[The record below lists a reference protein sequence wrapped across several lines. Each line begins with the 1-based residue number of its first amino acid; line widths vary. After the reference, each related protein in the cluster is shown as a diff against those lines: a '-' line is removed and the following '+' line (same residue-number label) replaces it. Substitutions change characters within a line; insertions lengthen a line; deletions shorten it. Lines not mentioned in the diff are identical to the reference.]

1 MSDGSGFLGREYS
14 WIINS
19 QPNGSWR
26 EREREEKRGRIWRK
40 EGGEEEGEERG
51 GREGFRCMCDCM
63 RIGWS
68 RGKAELET
76 GNQ

>member
-1 MSDGSGFLGREYS
+1 MGVG
-14 WIINS
+14 
-19 QPNGSWR
+19 
-26 EREREEKRGRIWRK
+26 EREKEGKRGRIWRK

-51 GREGFRCMCDCM
+51 GRERFRCMCDCM
-63 RIGWS
+63 RSGWS